1 MRTIFSPFKCLHASS
16 HHRLLLPLMET
27 VRGYYDIKLLIILLS
42 TSKTWM
48 ISLNVTVLCPFTIML
63 LIFFPCLSPKFE
75 KKNLYLRIGLINVQ
89 CCNKAIFKSV
99 LFLILFIIELP
110 RSFYQEVLKL
120 LTCSYLFL
128 SAFMSQSS
136 FFNFSFSFVV
146 TWEDRVNSI
155 W

>member
-1 MRTIFSPFKCLHASS
+1 MRTILSPFKCLHASS

-110 RSFYQEVLKL
+110 SSE
-120 LTCSYLFL
+120 TSYLFISL
-128 SAFMSQSS
+128 LVCFY
-136 FFNFSFSFVV
+136 V
-146 TWEDRVNSI
+146 TKFI
-155 W
+155 F